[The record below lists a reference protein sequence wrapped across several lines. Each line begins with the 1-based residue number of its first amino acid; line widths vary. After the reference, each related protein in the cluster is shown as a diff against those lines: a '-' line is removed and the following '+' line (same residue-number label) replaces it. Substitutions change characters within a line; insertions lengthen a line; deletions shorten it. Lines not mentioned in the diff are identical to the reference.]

1 MNEDNQQLSGN
12 QKIEGLLEM
21 NLKAMEGVRAD
32 VADIKKYFR
41 WRAIMTIIWI
51 IIVVAPTI
59 LAIVYIPT
67 FIKSYIGTD
76 LLKILNI

>member
-1 MNEDNQQLSGN
+1 MNEENQPASSD

-21 NLKAMEGVRAD
+21 NLKAMEGIRAD
-32 VADIKKYFR
+32 VASIKKYFR
-41 WRAIMTIIWI
+41 LRAIMTVVWI

-59 LAIVYIPT
+59 LAIIYIPT